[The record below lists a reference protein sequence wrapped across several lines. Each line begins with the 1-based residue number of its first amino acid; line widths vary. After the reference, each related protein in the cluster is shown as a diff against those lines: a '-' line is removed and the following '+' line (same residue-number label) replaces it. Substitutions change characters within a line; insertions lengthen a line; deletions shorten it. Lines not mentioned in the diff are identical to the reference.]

1 MDSNISKA
9 ARLYK
14 VRHFSRLFIFL
25 TREMCIDKYLEQF
38 WTSGVMGI
46 DENLNCGSNGAG
58 FDSWNTRKSVMK
70 KKPASFVNT
79 LQITFLPNKK
89 FITYSEENYLQS

>member
-1 MDSNISKA
+1 
-9 ARLYK
+9 
-14 VRHFSRLFIFL
+14 
-25 TREMCIDKYLEQF
+25 MCIDKYLEQF

-58 FDSWNTRKSVMK
+58 FDSWNTQKKTREEECRI